1 MTVFGLFF
9 RLPVLRILGRP
20 IMARLLLMLLVVEA
34 IFLAESFT
42 SLMEQALRHGGL
54 AADIFVLLLFKA
66 PEILDL
72 ALATGML
79 IAVYFAT
86 GDARNRGELVIL
98 ATAGVHWFRV
108 IALVMS
114 LGLLGGGLSM
124 LNAGFLLPISNFA
137 ERLKM
142 ADLRKNHVVSRM
154 RDPGP
159 QNTLLTIRDTTFL
172 ATPPHD
178 SSAPIDSTDFSA
190 PSDGQTPASQRG
202 QLFVFQPDVDGN
214 WRASQSSNWRIDE
227 TNSPDQ
233 QADDQTTNTHIPGG
247 RKSHSILLDDLSV
260 YQGPYPQPDPQS
272 RPLFVN
278 RFSVATAQFDF
289 RMSDAAPPVDRARTR
304 TERLLNLSAEET
316 PRLARLA
323 TRALMVPM
331 GGLLALAALLA
342 GAAAGG
348 RARYVALP
356 VAALI
361 MMMGDV
367 LVRSLISG
375 WVGTLWPPLLI
386 ALAMVIYLGPV
397 LAYLVYRGEALMK
410 PAGRDT

>member
-20 IMARLLLMLLVVEA
+20 IVARLLLMLLLVEA

-54 AADIFVLLLFKA
+54 AADIFVLLIFKA

-72 ALATGML
+72 ALAMGML
-79 IAVYFAT
+79 VAVYFAT
-86 GDARNRGELVIL
+86 ADARNRGELVIL

-108 IALVMS
+108 IALVMM
-114 LGLLGGGLSM
+114 LGVVGGGLSM
-124 LNAGFLLPISNFA
+124 LNAGFVLPLSNFG
-137 ERLKM
+137 ERIKM
-142 ADLRKNHVVSRM
+142 ADLRKTHVVSRM
-154 RDPGP
+154 REPGP

-172 ATPPHD
+172 ATPPHGD
-178 SSAPIDSTDFSA
+178 LPKADQTE
-190 PSDGQTPASQRG
+190 TPATTDGNTDESQRG
-202 QLFVFQPDVDGN
+202 QLFVFQPDIDGN

-227 TNSPDQ
+227 TEAPEH
-233 QADDQTTNTHIPGG
+233 QADDQTANTRLPEE

-260 YQGPYPQPDPQS
+260 YQGPYPRADPQS
-272 RPLFVN
+272 HPLFVN
-278 RFSVATAQFDF
+278 RFSVATAHFDF

-316 PRLARLA
+316 PRLVRLA

-342 GAAAGG
+342 GAIAGG

-361 MMMGDV
+361 MMIGDV
-367 LVRSLISG
+367 LGRALISG
-375 WVGTLWPPLLI
+375 WASTLWPPLLFL
-386 ALAMVIYLGPV
+386 LAAAIYLGPV
-397 LAYLVYRGEALMK
+397 LAYLIYRGEALMK